1 METGDTETL
10 MRKIGSIYARDI
22 RNIATNWVAAV
33 IILGLV
39 FLPSLYA
46 WFNIEASWDPYGQ
59 TGGIAI
65 AVANNDEGAT
75 LRGKQLNLGN
85 EIVASL
91 KKNEKIGW
99 TFVDEKEAM
108 KGVNHGEYYASII
121 IPADFSAK
129 IATVL
134 TDDPQKADI
143 LYYVNEKINAVS
155 PKITSKGATGVI
167 DEVSRNF
174 IKVANGTIFQIFN
187 EIGVELENELPTI
200 EKVKTL
206 VFKLETVFPELN
218 QAVGVALDDVHKSND
233 IVKKAQDNLPIVTQL
248 AKDGEEF
255 TNKLGDFLGKGSEAV
270 EALGPNI
277 KQDLLLLQQTATA
290 TQELTGI
297 LKDANFDPAVAKAA
311 LDRASQRLTVAV
323 DVTDRLIGL
332 FEQLNKYTGGKV
344 MPFVIDRLKS
354 VKDRFQQQLTTVG
367 KIRDA
372 IDKGEKPAQELV
384 DNLNRLSKEAA
395 GFIGDIL
402 GRYDSEIQPQILQG
416 IAKAKKTAQ
425 NAHTVLSEAVKSI
438 PDLQKILGDAAKGL
452 AVGDKELKE
461 IQARLP
467 EVETRIKDLAD
478 KIRAFEK
485 EGNLTE
491 LIDLLKNNFEKE
503 SEFFAEPVQLKEN
516 KLFPIPNYGSA
527 MSPFFTTL
535 SLWVGALLLVSLLTV
550 EVHEPGYKSYQVFF
564 GRYLTFGTLAVMQSL
579 MVTLGDMFILKT
591 YVVDKLWF
599 VLFGMVLSAVFMLIV
614 YTLVS
619 VFGNVGKAMA
629 IVLLVLQLAGS
640 GGTFPIQVT
649 PPFFQAIH
657 PYLPFTYGI
666 SMMREAVGGIL
677 WDIIMEDLIMMAVY
691 IGITLLIGL
700 ALKKVINKS
709 SAKFVSRAKESKLI
723 H

>member
-1 METGDTETL
+1 

-187 EIGVELENELPTI
+187 EIGVELQNELPTI

-206 VFKLETVFPELN
+206 VFKLETMFPELN
-218 QAVGVALDDVHKSND
+218 QAVGVALEDVHKSND

-248 AKDGEEF
+248 AKDGEAF

-311 LDRASQRLTVAV
+311 IDRVSQRLTVAV
-323 DVTDRLIGL
+323 DVTDRMIGL

-344 MPFVIDRLKS
+344 MPLVIDRLKS

-416 IAKAKKTAQ
+416 ISKAKKTAQ

-485 EGNLTE
+485 EGSLTE

-503 SEFFAEPVQLKEN
+503 SEFFSEPVQLKEN

-550 EVHEPGYKSYQVFF
+550 DVHEPGYKSYQVFF

-677 WDIIMEDLIMMAVY
+677 WDIIMEDLVMMAIY

>member
-187 EIGVELENELPTI
+187 EIGVELQNELPTI
-200 EKVKTL
+200 EKVRTL
-206 VFKLETVFPELN
+206 VFKLETMFPELN
-218 QAVGVALDDVHKSND
+218 QAVGVALEDVHKSND

-248 AKDGEEF
+248 AKDGEAF

-311 LDRASQRLTVAV
+311 IDRVSQRLTVAV
-323 DVTDRLIGL
+323 DVTDRMIGL

-344 MPFVIDRLKS
+344 MPLVIDRLKS

-503 SEFFAEPVQLKEN
+503 SEFFSEPVQLKEN

-550 EVHEPGYKSYQVFF
+550 DVHEPGYKSYQVFF

-677 WDIIMEDLIMMAVY
+677 WDIIMEDLVMMAIY

>member
-1 METGDTETL
+1 

-187 EIGVELENELPTI
+187 EIGVELQNELPTI
-200 EKVKTL
+200 EKVRTL
-206 VFKLETVFPELN
+206 VFKLETMFPELN
-218 QAVGVALDDVHKSND
+218 QAVGVALEDVHKSND

-248 AKDGEEF
+248 AKDGEAF

-311 LDRASQRLTVAV
+311 IDRVSQRLTVAV
-323 DVTDRLIGL
+323 DVTDRMIGL

-344 MPFVIDRLKS
+344 MPLVIDRLKS

-416 IAKAKKTAQ
+416 IAKAKKTAL

-503 SEFFAEPVQLKEN
+503 SEFFSEPVQLKEN

-550 EVHEPGYKSYQVFF
+550 DVHEPGYKSYQVFF

-677 WDIIMEDLIMMAVY
+677 WDIIMEDLVMMAIY

>member
-65 AVANNDEGAT
+65 AVANNDEGAA
-75 LRGKQLNLGN
+75 LRGKQLNLGE

-108 KGVNHGEYYASII
+108 KGVNHGDYYASIV

-143 LYYVNEKINAVS
+143 LYFVNEKINAVS

-187 EIGVELENELPTI
+187 EVGVELENELPTI

-248 AKDGEEF
+248 AKDGEAF

-297 LKDANFDPAVAKAA
+297 LQDANFDPAVAKAA

-323 DVTDRLIGL
+323 EVTDRMIGL

-372 IDKGEKPAQELV
+372 IDKGEKPAQELI

-425 NAHTVLSEAVKSI
+425 NAHTVLTEAVNSI

-452 AVGDKELKE
+452 ALGDKELKE

-467 EVETRIKDLAD
+467 EAETKIKDLAD

-503 SEFFAEPVQLKEN
+503 SEFFSEPVQLKEN

-677 WDIIMEDLIMMAVY
+677 WDIIMEDLVMMAVY

-709 SAKFVSRAKESKLI
+709 SAKFISRAKESKLI

>member
-1 METGDTETL
+1 METGDTDTL

-75 LRGKQLNLGN
+75 LRGKQLNVGN

-155 PKITSKGATGVI
+155 PKITSKGASGVI

-311 LDRASQRLTVAV
+311 IDRVSQRLTVAV
-323 DVTDRLIGL
+323 DVTDRMIGL

-384 DNLNRLSKEAA
+384 DNLNRLSKETA

-503 SEFFAEPVQLKEN
+503 SEFFSEPVQLKEN

-677 WDIIMEDLIMMAVY
+677 WDIIMEDLVMMAIY

-709 SAKFVSRAKESKLI
+709 SAKFISRAKESKLI

>member
-1 METGDTETL
+1 

>member
-187 EIGVELENELPTI
+187 EIGVELQNELPTI
-200 EKVKTL
+200 EKVRTL
-206 VFKLETVFPELN
+206 VFKLETMFPELN
-218 QAVGVALDDVHKSND
+218 QAVGVALEDVHKSND

-248 AKDGEEF
+248 AKDGEAF

-311 LDRASQRLTVAV
+311 IDRVSQRLTVAV
-323 DVTDRLIGL
+323 DVTDRMIGL

-344 MPFVIDRLKS
+344 MPLVIDRLKS

-416 IAKAKKTAQ
+416 IAKAKKTAL

-503 SEFFAEPVQLKEN
+503 SEFFSEPVQLKEN

-550 EVHEPGYKSYQVFF
+550 DVHEPGYKSYQVFF

-677 WDIIMEDLIMMAVY
+677 WDIIMEDLVMMAIY

>member
-1 METGDTETL
+1 

-218 QAVGVALDDVHKSND
+218 QAVGVALGDVHKSND

-311 LDRASQRLTVAV
+311 IDRVSQRLTVAV
-323 DVTDRLIGL
+323 DVTDRMIGL

-384 DNLNRLSKEAA
+384 DNLNRLSKETA

-467 EVETRIKDLAD
+467 EAETKIKDLAD

-677 WDIIMEDLIMMAVY
+677 WDIIMEDLVMMAIY

-709 SAKFVSRAKESKLI
+709 SAKFISRAKESKLI

>member
-1 METGDTETL
+1 

-311 LDRASQRLTVAV
+311 IDRVSQRLTVAI
-323 DVTDRLIGL
+323 DVTDRMIGL

-354 VKDRFQQQLTTVG
+354 VKDRFQQQLTTIG

-384 DNLNRLSKEAA
+384 DNLNRLSKETA

-416 IAKAKKTAQ
+416 IARAKKTAQ

-467 EVETRIKDLAD
+467 EAETKIKDLAD

-503 SEFFAEPVQLKEN
+503 SEFFSEPVQLKEN

-677 WDIIMEDLIMMAVY
+677 WDIIMEDLVMMAIY

-709 SAKFVSRAKESKLI
+709 SAKFISRAKESKLI

>member
-1 METGDTETL
+1 MK
-10 MRKIGSIYARDI
+10 KIGSIYARDI

-248 AKDGEEF
+248 AKDGEAF

-311 LDRASQRLTVAV
+311 IDRVSQRLTVAV
-323 DVTDRLIGL
+323 DVTDRMIGL

-384 DNLNRLSKEAA
+384 DNLNRLSKETA

-452 AVGDKELKE
+452 SVGDKELKE

-467 EVETRIKDLAD
+467 EAETRIKDLAD

-503 SEFFAEPVQLKEN
+503 SEFFSEPVQLKEN

-564 GRYLTFGTLAVMQSL
+564 GRYMTFGTLAVMQSL

-677 WDIIMEDLIMMAVY
+677 WDIIMGDLVMMAVY

-709 SAKFVSRAKESKLI
+709 SAKFISRAKESKLI

>member
-1 METGDTETL
+1 

-65 AVANNDEGAT
+65 AVANNDEGAA
-75 LRGKQLNLGN
+75 LRGKQLNLGE

-108 KGVNHGEYYASII
+108 KGVNHGDYYASIV

-143 LYYVNEKINAVS
+143 LYFVNEKINAVS

-187 EIGVELENELPTI
+187 EVGVELENELPTI

-248 AKDGEEF
+248 AKDGEAF

-297 LKDANFDPAVAKAA
+297 LQDANFDPAVAKAA

-323 DVTDRLIGL
+323 EVTDRMIGL

-372 IDKGEKPAQELV
+372 IDKGEKPAQELI

-425 NAHTVLSEAVKSI
+425 NAHTVLTEAVNSI

-452 AVGDKELKE
+452 ALGDKELKE

-467 EVETRIKDLAD
+467 EAETKIKDLAD

-503 SEFFAEPVQLKEN
+503 SEFFSEPVQLKEN

-677 WDIIMEDLIMMAVY
+677 WDIIMEDLVMMAVY

-709 SAKFVSRAKESKLI
+709 SAKFISRAKESKLI

>member
-1 METGDTETL
+1 

-311 LDRASQRLTVAV
+311 IDRVSQRLTVAV
-323 DVTDRLIGL
+323 DVTDRMIGL

-354 VKDRFQQQLTTVG
+354 VKDRFQQQLTTIG

-384 DNLNRLSKEAA
+384 DNLNRLSKETA

-467 EVETRIKDLAD
+467 EAETKIKDLAD

-503 SEFFAEPVQLKEN
+503 SEFFSEPVQLKEN

-677 WDIIMEDLIMMAVY
+677 WDIIMEDLVMMAIY

-709 SAKFVSRAKESKLI
+709 SAKFISRAKESKLI

>member
-1 METGDTETL
+1 

-75 LRGKQLNLGN
+75 LRGKQLNVGN

-155 PKITSKGATGVI
+155 PKITSKGASGVI

-311 LDRASQRLTVAV
+311 IDRVSQRLTVAV
-323 DVTDRLIGL
+323 DVTDRMIGL

-384 DNLNRLSKEAA
+384 DNLNRLSKETA

-503 SEFFAEPVQLKEN
+503 SEFFSEPVQLKEN

-677 WDIIMEDLIMMAVY
+677 WDIIMEDLVMMAIY

-709 SAKFVSRAKESKLI
+709 SAKFISRAKESKLI

>member
-1 METGDTETL
+1 

-248 AKDGEEF
+248 AKDGEAF

-311 LDRASQRLTVAV
+311 IDRVSQRLTVAV
-323 DVTDRLIGL
+323 DVTDRMIGL

-384 DNLNRLSKEAA
+384 DNLNRLSKETA

-503 SEFFAEPVQLKEN
+503 SEFFSEPVQLKEN

-691 IGITLLIGL
+691 IGITLVIGL

-709 SAKFVSRAKESKLI
+709 SAKFISRAKESKLI

>member
-10 MRKIGSIYARDI
+10 MKKIGSIYARDI

-65 AVANNDEGAT
+65 AVANNDEGAA
-75 LRGKQLNLGN
+75 LRGKQLNLGE

-108 KGVNHGEYYASII
+108 KGVKHGDYYASIV
-121 IPADFSAK
+121 IPSDFSAK

-143 LYYVNEKINAVS
+143 LYFVNEKINAVS

-248 AKDGEEF
+248 AKDGEAF

-297 LKDANFDPAVAKAA
+297 LQDANFDPAVAKTA
-311 LDRASQRLTVAV
+311 LDRASQRLTTAV
-323 DVTDRLIGL
+323 EVTDRMIGL

-372 IDKGEKPAQELV
+372 IDKGEKPAQELI

-425 NAHTVLSEAVKSI
+425 NAHTVLTEAVKSI

-467 EVETRIKDLAD
+467 EVETKIKDLAD

-503 SEFFAEPVQLKEN
+503 SEFFSEPVQLKEN

-599 VLFGMVLSAVFMLIV
+599 VLFGMVLSTVFMLIV

-677 WDIIMEDLIMMAVY
+677 WDIIMEDLVMMAVY

-709 SAKFVSRAKESKLI
+709 SAKFISRAKESKLI

>member
-1 METGDTETL
+1 

-311 LDRASQRLTVAV
+311 IDRVSQRLTVAV
-323 DVTDRLIGL
+323 DVTDRMIGL

-384 DNLNRLSKEAA
+384 DNLNRLSKETA

-467 EVETRIKDLAD
+467 EAETKIKDLAD

-677 WDIIMEDLIMMAVY
+677 WDIIMEDLVMMAIY

-709 SAKFVSRAKESKLI
+709 SAKFISRAKESKLI

>member
-1 METGDTETL
+1 

-187 EIGVELENELPTI
+187 EIGVELQNELPTI
-200 EKVKTL
+200 EKVRTL
-206 VFKLETVFPELN
+206 VFKLETMFPELN
-218 QAVGVALDDVHKSND
+218 QAVGVALEDVHKSND

-248 AKDGEEF
+248 AKDGEAF

-311 LDRASQRLTVAV
+311 IDRVSQRLTVAV
-323 DVTDRLIGL
+323 DVTDRMIGL

-344 MPFVIDRLKS
+344 MPLVIDRLKS

-503 SEFFAEPVQLKEN
+503 SEFFSEPVQLKEN

-550 EVHEPGYKSYQVFF
+550 DVHEPGYKSYQVFF

-677 WDIIMEDLIMMAVY
+677 WDIIMEDLVMMAIY

>member
-1 METGDTETL
+1 

-155 PKITSKGATGVI
+155 PKITSKGASGVI

-311 LDRASQRLTVAV
+311 IDRVSQRLTVAV
-323 DVTDRLIGL
+323 DVTDRMIGL

-384 DNLNRLSKEAA
+384 DNLNRLSKETA

-425 NAHTVLSEAVKSI
+425 NAQTVLSEAVKSI

-467 EVETRIKDLAD
+467 EAETKIKDLAD

-503 SEFFAEPVQLKEN
+503 SEFFSEPVQLNEN

-677 WDIIMEDLIMMAVY
+677 WDIIMEDLVMMAVY

-709 SAKFVSRAKESKLI
+709 SAKFISRAKESKLI

>member
-1 METGDTETL
+1 

-311 LDRASQRLTVAV
+311 IDRVSQRLTVAV
-323 DVTDRLIGL
+323 DVTDRMIGL

-384 DNLNRLSKEAA
+384 DNLNRLSKETA

-467 EVETRIKDLAD
+467 EAETKIKDLAD

-503 SEFFAEPVQLKEN
+503 SEFFSEPVQLKEN

-677 WDIIMEDLIMMAVY
+677 WDIIMEDLVMMAIY

-709 SAKFVSRAKESKLI
+709 SAKFISRAKESKLI

>member
-1 METGDTETL
+1 

-65 AVANNDEGAT
+65 AVANNDEGAA
-75 LRGKQLNLGN
+75 LRGKQLNLGE

-108 KGVNHGEYYASII
+108 KGVNHGDYYASIV

-143 LYYVNEKINAVS
+143 LYFVNEKINAVS

-187 EIGVELENELPTI
+187 EVGVELENELPTI

-248 AKDGEEF
+248 AKDGETF

-297 LKDANFDPAVAKAA
+297 LQDANFDPAVAKAA

-323 DVTDRLIGL
+323 EVTDRMIGL

-372 IDKGEKPAQELV
+372 IDKGEKPAQELI

-452 AVGDKELKE
+452 ALGDKELKE

-467 EVETRIKDLAD
+467 EVETKIKDLAD

-503 SEFFAEPVQLKEN
+503 SEFFSEPVQLKEN

-677 WDIIMEDLIMMAVY
+677 WDIIMEDLVMMAVY

-709 SAKFVSRAKESKLI
+709 SAKFISRAKESKLI

>member
-1 METGDTETL
+1 

-311 LDRASQRLTVAV
+311 IDRVSQRLTVAV
-323 DVTDRLIGL
+323 DVTDRMIGL

-384 DNLNRLSKEAA
+384 DNLNRLSKETA

-503 SEFFAEPVQLKEN
+503 SEFFSEPVQLKEN

-691 IGITLLIGL
+691 IGITLVIGL

-709 SAKFVSRAKESKLI
+709 SAKFISRAKESKLI

>member
-1 METGDTETL
+1 

-155 PKITSKGATGVI
+155 PKITSKGASGVI

-277 KQDLLLLQQTATA
+277 KQDFLLLQQTATA

-311 LDRASQRLTVAV
+311 IDRVSQRLTVAV
-323 DVTDRLIGL
+323 DVTDRMIGL

-367 KIRDA
+367 KIREA

-384 DNLNRLSKEAA
+384 DNLNRLSKETA

-691 IGITLLIGL
+691 IGITLVIGL

-709 SAKFVSRAKESKLI
+709 SAKFISRAKESKLI